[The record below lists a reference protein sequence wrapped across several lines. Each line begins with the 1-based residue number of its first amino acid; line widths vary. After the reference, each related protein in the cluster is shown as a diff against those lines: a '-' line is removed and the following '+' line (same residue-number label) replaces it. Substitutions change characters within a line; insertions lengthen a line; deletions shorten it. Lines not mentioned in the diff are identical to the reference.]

1 MDFFDVV
8 ARRFSYRKSLD
19 SRAVPMEDLKK
30 IVQAGLDAPSG
41 KNEQTTGFI
50 IIQSPEKVKQIKQM
64 TGANGS
70 MATAP
75 AYIAAHINIKPVE
88 TYSGHYFDIEDCA
101 AAIENILLAATALGY
116 ATVWIDGW
124 LRVEGRAEHIGK
136 LCSLDSQRVIRILI
150 PIGKALSEQKR
161 PEKKGFDNRVSI
173 V

>member
-19 SRAVPMEDLKK
+19 STPVPLEDLKK

-41 KNEQTTGFI
+41 KNEQTTRFI
-50 IIQSPEKVKQIKQM
+50 IIQDPHVVESIKVM

-75 AYIAAHINIKPVE
+75 AYIAAHINKKPVA
-88 TYSGHYFDIEDCA
+88 TYSGHFFDFEDCA
-101 AAIENILLAATALGY
+101 AAVENILLAATALGY
-116 ATVWIDGW
+116 STVWIDGW
-124 LRVEGRAEHIGK
+124 LRVDGRAEEIGK
-136 LCSLDSQRVIRILI
+136 LCSLDSERIIRILI
-150 PIGKALSEQKR
+150 PIGNAVMEQKR
-161 PEKKGFDNRVSI
+161 PLKKGFDERVSI

>member
-1 MDFFDVV
+1 MDFFDVIS
-8 ARRFSYRKSLD
+8 RRFSYRKSLD
-19 SRAVPMEDLKK
+19 SSPLPLDDLKK

-50 IIQSPEKVKQIKQM
+50 IIQDPEVVKTINKM
-64 TGANGS
+64 PGANGS

-75 AYIAAHINIKPVE
+75 AYIACHMNKKPVE

-101 AAIENILLAATALGY
+101 AAVENMLLAATAMGY

-124 LRVEGRAEHIGK
+124 LRVDGRAERIGE
-136 LCSLDSQRVIRILI
+136 LCSLDAQRIIRILI
-150 PIGKALSEQKR
+150 PVGKALEEQKR
-161 PEKKGFDNRVSI
+161 PVKKGFEERVTI